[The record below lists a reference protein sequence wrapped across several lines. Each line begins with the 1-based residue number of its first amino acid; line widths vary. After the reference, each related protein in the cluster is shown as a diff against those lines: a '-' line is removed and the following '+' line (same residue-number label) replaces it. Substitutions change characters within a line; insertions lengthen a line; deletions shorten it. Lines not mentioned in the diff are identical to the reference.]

1 MVGGVYLQSGHTTQF
16 RGPRIGVEAVV
27 GVKGYEPGLDSSFC
41 RDSSHLGHL
50 VGAGRSQT
58 CIKESKVFF

>member
-1 MVGGVYLQSGHTTQF
+1 M
-16 RGPRIGVEAVV
+16 EAVV

-41 RDSSHLGHL
+41 RDSSHLGDL
-50 VGAGRSQT
+50 VRAGRSQT